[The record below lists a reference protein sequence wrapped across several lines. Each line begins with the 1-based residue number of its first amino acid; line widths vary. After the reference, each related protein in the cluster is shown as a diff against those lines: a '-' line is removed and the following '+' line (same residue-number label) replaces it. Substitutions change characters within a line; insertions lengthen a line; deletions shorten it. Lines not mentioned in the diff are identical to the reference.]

1 MSGDHTERKSMKDC
15 TEVSDFCPVEAT
27 VLGYVPNLG
36 ASIFFTTVFGALLTL
51 SIVFAIWKRTW
62 TYSAGLTCGLVLET
76 AGYIGRIL
84 LHSNVWDSGA
94 FQLQICAI
102 ILGPTFICVSI
113 YLTLKHVCLAIS
125 PELSRLRPKWYPIIF
140 LPADLSCLIVQAI
153 GGGIAAAA
161 GKTDQKLLDGGNNA
175 IIAGVALQVV
185 VLISFGVMGADYLL
199 RAKKHVHSGNASPS
213 AIAVWQDP
221 KFRKFTF
228 AVSGAFIAIL
238 IRCIYRIAEMAGGWG
253 NHIMQDEISFNI
265 LDPSLVVIT
274 TTLLVGFH
282 PGFFFPRMINGQ
294 RGRDEAEKVD
304 AAAADAEGVSGV
316 ERSGD
321 TSATD
326 AASVEPKPAPTNV

>member
-1 MSGDHTERKSMKDC
+1 MSGDDTGRKSMRDC

-36 ASIFFTTVFGALLTL
+36 ASVFFTIVFGSLLSA

-84 LHSNVWDSGA
+84 LHHNVWDSGA

-113 YLTLKHVCLAIS
+113 YLTLKHVCLAIN

-199 RAKKHVHSGNASPS
+199 RAKKHVHSGNASPA

-221 KFRKFTF
+221 KFRKFAF

-238 IRCIYRIAEMAGGWG
+238 VRCIYR
-253 NHIMQDEISFNI
+253 
-265 LDPSLVVIT
+265 
-274 TTLLVGFH
+274 
-282 PGFFFPRMINGQ
+282 
-294 RGRDEAEKVD
+294 
-304 AAAADAEGVSGV
+304 
-316 ERSGD
+316 
-321 TSATD
+321 
-326 AASVEPKPAPTNV
+326 